1 MPSSALRKRT
11 TVVRRSGPSPKLI
24 KLQARLKNLGSRA
37 GAKAAGVELRAIT
50 VGAPVAFALLERKG
64 VKLPSPMGID
74 PALIIGGVLAVFGGK
89 AGGRNGKRM
98 EAAGDGILAYAAAR
112 SAARGSV
119 KVSGTEITG
128 GLGDDDDDD
137 D

>member
-1 MPSSALRKRT
+1 MASSALRKRT
-11 TVVRRSGPSPKLI
+11 TVVRRSGPSPKLL

-50 VGAPVAFALLERKG
+50 IGAPVAFAMAERKG
-64 VKLPSPMGID
+64 VKLPSVMGLD
-74 PALIIGGVLAVFGGK
+74 PALLIGGALAVFGGK
-89 AGGRNGKRM
+89 AGGRNGKRL

-119 KVSGTEITG
+119 KVAGTEIIG
-128 GLGDDDDDD
+128 GVDDDDEDV
-137 D
+137 